1 MRYFLTVAETCNITA
16 AARLLHMAQ
25 PPLSRQIKQIETELG
40 ICLFDRKGRSLHLT
54 EAGKL
59 LVNRVQ
65 EILNLTDRSLQEVR
79 SFNSASFGILALG
92 TVASASAVLLP
103 KLLTDFQQNYPLTR
117 YELYI
122 GETIR
127 ITELLEKGV
136 IEVGIVRPPFDKD
149 IFSSFCLPEEKLVII
164 ANDSY
169 DLPKNKTVHIS
180 ELATLPLLIHRK
192 YETLLKKIFHKYHCK
207 PNFLCKC
214 DDIMPL
220 MAWAKSGL
228 GLAIIPESAALLV
241 SASNLQIYYADDSDM
256 ATSSAI
262 IWTKKHYHSHIANLF
277 IDYLA
282 KRF

>member
-92 TVASASAVLLP
+92 TVASASSILLP
-103 KLLTDFQQNYPLTR
+103 KLLTYFQQKYPLTR

-122 GETIR
+122 GATNR

-136 IEVGIVRPPFDKD
+136 IEVGIVRHPFDSNNFD
-149 IFSSFCLPEEKLVII
+149 SFPLPEEKLVII
-164 ANDSY
+164 AADSY
-169 DLPKNKTVHIS
+169 GLPKNRPVHIS
-180 ELATLPLLIHRK
+180 ELTTHPLLIHRK
-192 YETLLKKIFHKYHCK
+192 YETLLKKIFRKYHRT

-220 MAWAKSGL
+220 LAWAKSGL
-228 GLAIIPESAALLV
+228 GLAIIPETAASLIN
-241 SASNLQIYYADDSDM
+241 ASDLQICYTDDDEM
-256 ATSSAI
+256 TTSSAI
-262 IWTKKHYHSHIANLF
+262 IWTKKHYHSVTANLF
-277 IDYLA
+277 INYLSEL
-282 KRF
+282 F